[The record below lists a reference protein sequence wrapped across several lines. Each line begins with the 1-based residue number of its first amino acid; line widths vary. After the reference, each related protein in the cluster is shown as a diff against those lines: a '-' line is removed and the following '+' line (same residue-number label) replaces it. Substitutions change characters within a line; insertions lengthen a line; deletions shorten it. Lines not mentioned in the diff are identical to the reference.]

1 MEIVVE
7 QNRIEVSRPN
17 RTARSPREW
26 EEARAKAEAYLRA
39 WKLPA
44 GIVEELTTAALD
56 CARSQCECDSKIDP
70 MCAALEDARS
80 LLRDRLNE
88 MHGNA
93 LRGEKEEEGISHHQ
107 CAAIL
112 WSGLPEQWAGEGTN
126 ASKLAEAYTR
136 GERATVQSLQPQRPP
151 ITRPMVMQTSLTRLP
166 SFRIIA
172 GWFVLIALLVLAFI
186 LTR

>member
-1 MEIVVE
+1 VETVVE
-7 QNRIEVSRPN
+7 QNRVEVSRPI
-17 RTARSPREW
+17 RPARSAREW
-26 EEARAKAEAYLRA
+26 EEAREKVEAYLRA
-39 WKLPA
+39 WKLPGA
-44 GIVEELTTAALD
+44 IVEELTTAALD

-70 MCAALEDARS
+70 MCAALDDARN
-80 LLRDRLNE
+80 LLRARLNE

-93 LRGEKEEEGISHHQ
+93 LGGEKEEEGMSHQQ

-112 WSGLPEQWAGEGTN
+112 WSGLPEQWAGEGSG

-136 GERATVQSLQPQRPP
+136 GARAAVQSLQPQRPP